1 MSGSTA
7 ARTSRRRILMRWRR
21 AARRSCSSMCS
32 RCVRPPAPPLKP
44 WPQMPSEQDQ
54 RNKVGS
60 PATTLEALSRTFL
73 DSALDCIITMDA
85 TGRVREFNPASE
97 RVFGFT
103 RAEAIGKELAELI
116 IPPRI
121 RERHRQGLAHYLKTG
136 EGPLLGKLIEIEALR
151 RDGAEILVQ
160 LAITALEVDGSP
172 IFTAYLRDITERRR
186 AEDANR
192 RLAAIIE
199 SFGDA
204 IISKNL
210 NEVITSW
217 NEEAE
222 RLFGYR
228 ADEIIG
234 KPISTLVPSE
244 RYDEELR
251 IIERLRRGER
261 IVRYDTIGC
270 RKDGTL
276 LDISLAVSPIKDES
290 GQVIGASRIARDI
303 TERVRNDRRRATQ
316 YTVASLLAGSWTL
329 AEAGTQILEAVAAS
343 GNWAYA
349 AIWVYDDVAGGLRC
363 RNLWHE
369 VSERVKKF
377 ADLSRLITL
386 ANGKGLPGRVW
397 DSKKPTWVYDV
408 TRDPN
413 FPRSPYAAEADLHGG
428 FAFPL
433 FSRGE
438 IDGVMELFSHKVVE
452 PDEDLLQM
460 VESLGS
466 QIGLFIERLRIEHE
480 LQRERENAEAANTA
494 RDRFLAMLS
503 HELRTPLMP
512 VLTWA
517 GATAKQSNLSPEIRK
532 GLKMVCRNAELEVR
546 LIEDLLDLGRVT
558 RRRLKLQLGTADAHE
573 LLQSAIDIVRSDIED
588 RHLKLVVTLAAARHE
603 LVADAP
609 RLQQVFWSVFR
620 NACKFTPENGT
631 VSVRSYNPNP
641 KTVTIEISD
650 SGVGIEPQFI
660 KRIFDP
666 FEQADSGREGLGL
679 GLAISK
685 AIVEMHRGNIRAL
698 SEGQGKGATFIIDL
712 PLRRSGR

>member
-1 MSGSTA
+1 
-7 ARTSRRRILMRWRR
+7 
-21 AARRSCSSMCS
+21 
-32 RCVRPPAPPLKP
+32 VAPVS
-44 WPQMPSEQDQ
+44 SEQQ
-54 RNKVGS
+54 QQNKVPN
-60 PATTLEALSRTFL
+60 PAATLEALNRIFL

-103 RAEAIGKELAELI
+103 RAEAIGQELAELI

-160 LAITALEVDGSP
+160 LAISALEVDGSP

-186 AEDANR
+186 AEEANR

-204 IISKNL
+204 IISKDL
-210 NEVITSW
+210 NEMITSW

-222 RLFGYR
+222 RLFGYT

-234 KPISTLVPSE
+234 KPITTLVPSE
-244 RYDEELR
+244 RHDEELG

-270 RKDGTL
+270 RKDGML
-276 LDISLAVSPIKDES
+276 LDISLAVSPIKDEH
-290 GQVIGASRIARDI
+290 GTVIGASRIARDI

-316 YTVASLLAGSWTL
+316 YMVASLLAGSWTL

-343 GNWAYA
+343 GDWAYA
-349 AIWVYDDVAGGLRC
+349 AIWVYDDVASGLRC

-369 VSERVKKF
+369 VSEPVKKF

-386 ANGKGLPGRVW
+386 GKGKGLPGRVW

-408 TRDPN
+408 TRDSN
-413 FPRSPYAAEADLHGG
+413 FPRAPYAAEADLHGG

-438 IDGVMELFSHKVVE
+438 IDGIMELFSHKVVE

-480 LQRERENAEAANTA
+480 LQTQRENAEAANAA

-503 HELRTPLMP
+503 HELRAPLMP

-517 GATAKQSNLSPEIRK
+517 GVTAKQSNLSPEIQK

-573 LLQSAIDIVRSDIED
+573 LLQSAMDIVRSDMED
-588 RHLKLVVTLAAARHE
+588 RHLKLVVSLAASRHE

-620 NACKFTPENGT
+620 NACKFTPENGM

-641 KTVTIEISD
+641 KTITIEISD
-650 SGVGIEPQFI
+650 NGVGIEPQFI

-666 FEQADSGREGLGL
+666 FEQADSRREGLGL

-685 AIVEMHRGNIRAL
+685 AIVEMHRGTIRAR
-698 SEGQGKGATFIIDL
+698 SEGQGKGATFVIDL
-712 PLRRSGR
+712 PLRGSSR

>member
-1 MSGSTA
+1 VS
-7 ARTSRRRILMRWRR
+7 
-21 AARRSCSSMCS
+21 
-32 RCVRPPAPPLKP
+32 
-44 WPQMPSEQDQ
+44 SEQQ
-54 RNKVGS
+54 PQNKVPS
-60 PATTLEALSRTFL
+60 PAATLEALNRVFL

-85 TGRVREFNPASE
+85 AGRVREFNPASE

-103 RAEAIGKELAELI
+103 RAEAIGQELAELI
-116 IPPRI
+116 IPPRT

-186 AEDANR
+186 AEEANR

-204 IISKNL
+204 IVSKDL

-222 RLFGYR
+222 RLFGYT

-234 KPISTLVPSE
+234 KPITTLVPSE
-244 RYDEELR
+244 RHDEELG

-270 RKDGTL
+270 RKDGML
-276 LDISLAVSPIKDES
+276 LDISLAVSPIKDEN
-290 GQVIGASRIARDI
+290 GHVIGASRIARDI
-303 TERVRNDRRRATQ
+303 TQRVRNDRRRATQ
-316 YTVASLLAGSWTL
+316 YMVASLLAGSWTL

-343 GNWAYA
+343 GDWAYA

-369 VSERVKKF
+369 VSEPVKKF

-386 ANGKGLPGRVW
+386 GKSKGLPGRVW

-408 TRDPN
+408 TRDSN
-413 FPRSPYAAEADLHGG
+413 FPRAPYAAEADLHGG

-438 IDGVMELFSHKVVE
+438 IDGIMELFSHKVVE

-480 LQRERENAEAANTA
+480 LQTQRENAEAANAA

-503 HELRTPLMP
+503 HELRAPLMP

-517 GATAKQSNLSPEIRK
+517 GATAKQSNLSPGIQK

-573 LLQSAIDIVRSDIED
+573 LLQSAIDIVRSDMED
-588 RHLKLVVTLAAARHE
+588 RHLKLVVSLAASRYE

-641 KTVTIEISD
+641 KTITIEISD
-650 SGVGIEPQFI
+650 NGVGIEPQFI

-666 FEQADSGREGLGL
+666 FEQADSRREGLGL

-685 AIVEMHRGNIRAL
+685 AIVEMHRGTIRAR
-698 SEGQGKGATFIIDL
+698 SEGPGKGSTFVIDL
-712 PLRRSGR
+712 PLGGSRR

>member
-1 MSGSTA
+1 MS
-7 ARTSRRRILMRWRR
+7 
-21 AARRSCSSMCS
+21 
-32 RCVRPPAPPLKP
+32 
-44 WPQMPSEQDQ
+44 SEQDQ

-73 DSALDCIITMDA
+73 DSALDCIITMDT
-85 TGRVREFNPASE
+85 TGRVREFNPAAE

-103 RAEAIGKELAELI
+103 RDEVVGKELADLI
-116 IPPRI
+116 IPPRL

-136 EGPLLGKLIEIEALR
+136 EGPLLGRLIEIAALR
-151 RDGAEILVQ
+151 RDGTEILVA
-160 LAITALEVDGSP
+160 LAISATEIDGSP
-172 IFTAYLRDITERRR
+172 VFTAYLRDITEQKRV
-186 AEDANR
+186 EDANR

-199 SFGDA
+199 SAGDA
-204 IISKNL
+204 IISMDL
-210 NEVITSW
+210 DERITSW
-217 NEEAE
+217 NKEAE
-222 RLFGYR
+222 QLFGYS
-228 ADEIIG
+228 AGEIIG
-234 KPISTLVPSE
+234 KPITVLVPP
-244 RYDEELR
+244 DCPKQELE
-251 IIERLRRGER
+251 IMERLRRGER
-261 IVRYDTIGC
+261 IVRYETTHR
-270 RKDGTL
+270 RKDGTS
-276 LDISLAVSPIKDES
+276 LDISLAVSPIKDER
-290 GQVIGASRIARDI
+290 GHVVGASRIARDI

-316 YTVASLLAGSWTL
+316 YMVASLLAGSWTL
-329 AEAGTQILEAVAAS
+329 AEAGAQILEAVAAS
-343 GNWAYA
+343 GDWAYA
-349 AIWVYDDVAGGLRC
+349 AIWVYDDVASGLRC

-369 VSERVKKF
+369 ASERVKKF

-386 ANGKGLPGRVW
+386 GKGKGLPGRVW

-408 TRDPN
+408 TRDSN
-413 FPRSPYAAEADLHGG
+413 FPRAPYAAEADLHGG

-438 IDGVMELFSHKVVE
+438 IDGIMELFSHKVVE

-480 LQRERENAEAANTA
+480 LQTQRENAEAANAA

-503 HELRTPLMP
+503 HELRAPLMP
-512 VLTWA
+512 VLNWA
-517 GATAKQSNLSPEIRK
+517 GATAKQSNLSPEIQK

-558 RRRLKLQLGTADAHE
+558 RRTLKLQVGTADAHE
-573 LLQSAIDIVRSDIED
+573 LLQSAIDIVRSDMED
-588 RHLKLVVTLAAARHE
+588 RHLKLVVSLAASRYE

-641 KTVTIEISD
+641 KTITIEISD
-650 SGVGIEPQFI
+650 NGVGIEPQFI

-666 FEQADSGREGLGL
+666 FEQADSRREGLGL

-685 AIVEMHRGNIRAL
+685 AIVEMHRGTIRAH
-698 SEGQGKGATFIIDL
+698 SEGQGKGATFVIDL
-712 PLRRSGR
+712 PLGGSRR